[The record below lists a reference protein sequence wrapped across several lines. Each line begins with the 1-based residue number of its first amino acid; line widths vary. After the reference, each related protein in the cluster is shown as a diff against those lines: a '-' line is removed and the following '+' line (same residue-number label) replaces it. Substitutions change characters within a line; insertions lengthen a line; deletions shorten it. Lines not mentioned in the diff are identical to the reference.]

1 MKQLPLPDINHSL
14 LEMVGNTPLLEIK
27 NIDVGLCRLFVKME
41 SQNPGGSIKDR
52 VAMSIIEQAE
62 RDGLLKDGG
71 TIVEATAG
79 NTGLGLALIGV
90 LKGYRVI
97 LVIPDKMSQEK
108 FFILKHWGLK

>member
-1 MKQLPLPDINHSL
+1 MDPLKIVL
-14 LEMVGNTPLLEIK
+14 Q
-27 NIDVGLCRLFVKME
+27 CQF
-41 SQNPGGSIKDR
+41 
-52 VAMSIIEQAE
+52 EQAE

-79 NTGLGLALIGV
+79 NTGLGLALIGS
-90 LKGYRVI
+90 KGYRVI